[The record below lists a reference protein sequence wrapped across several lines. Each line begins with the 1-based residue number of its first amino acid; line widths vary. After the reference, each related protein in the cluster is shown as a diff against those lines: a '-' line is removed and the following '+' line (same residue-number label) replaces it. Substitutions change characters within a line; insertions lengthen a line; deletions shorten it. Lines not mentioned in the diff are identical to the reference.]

1 MKDNSYEIEIGVRL
15 AQLRGTTPLR
25 EEAKKMSLHSWET
38 LRQWENA
45 ERQIK
50 AKDLAMLARHYG
62 VSVDYILGLQ
72 SVRSI
77 DPTAV
82 AATSYTGLSEETVS
96 MLHSWTENADALLP
110 IIDDMMT
117 SKSFPFLL
125 ADIDYA
131 KSYIKE
137 VIEADPE
144 YIPLPK
150 IITYNRVAA
159 SHAEEYDALCS
170 DHAADVFARFLV
182 NDMIDH
188 FKGTLLEL
196 INYSDFTRFH
206 HLDFS
211 EYKNKKD

>member
-15 AQLRGTTPLR
+15 AQLRGNIPLR
-25 EEAKKMSLHSWET
+25 EEAKKMGLHSWET

-62 VSVDYILGLQ
+62 VSADYILGLQ
-72 SVRSI
+72 PVRSI

-96 MLHSWTENADALLP
+96 MLHSWTENAPSLLP
-110 IIDDMMT
+110 IISKMIT
-117 SKSFPFLL
+117 SKSFPDLL
-125 ADIDYA
+125 VNIDYA

-137 VIEADPE
+137 VIESDPE

-150 IITYNRVAA
+150 IITYNYVVA
-159 SHAEEYDALCS
+159 SHAEEYNAFYS
-170 DHAADVFARFLV
+170 NYAADVFARFLV

-188 FKGTLLEL
+188 FKSTLLEL
-196 INYSDFTRFH
+196 INYYDLTCFH
-206 HLDFS
+206 PLEFCD
-211 EYKNKKD
+211 YKDKKG